1 MDSFHSPR
9 SPMPSKEGNP
19 PSSIGRSPRMTSYQ
33 LSYLTPSQRRE
44 LIDAAKSGKLS
55 SPKAAAPS
63 TKYQHFKEKQRRRAL
78 CDVCVNQDIHR
89 RHLELMEREKDADRK
104 RMADVSTRVK
114 EQERLEKAK
123 VVADK
128 KRITQATKEW
138 YSAEE
143 KRKQDLRAAAV
154 EERKRERQRL
164 EEASRQRSDDDAALK
179 KARQELADSFE
190 RQIAADKQ
198 RKAARVASDREL
210 TLTSPVFTGIVYD
223 EQEQAAKAKQ
233 YKIDLERQRLES
245 RERGRREHEE
255 DVRRERD
262 AAAKLAQDIE
272 TKQQRQREEYAKRR
286 ERERKYLEDAMKK
299 HREQKEMEKQ
309 RDRELVR
316 IKEQKDREAFL
327 QEQRAEKVAK
337 KKAMLDTRSALE
349 HQIEEKAEIRQL
361 EKALDDLQ
369 TTTMSLEHVCA
380 TENCDRCGRTVP
392 VGKLSYLPN
401 SE

>member
-1 MDSFHSPR
+1 
-9 SPMPSKEGNP
+9 
-19 PSSIGRSPRMTSYQ
+19 
-33 LSYLTPSQRRE
+33 
-44 LIDAAKSGKLS
+44 
-55 SPKAAAPS
+55 
-63 TKYQHFKEKQRRRAL
+63 
-78 CDVCVNQDIHR
+78 
-89 RHLELMEREKDADRK
+89 
-104 RMADVSTRVK
+104 
-114 EQERLEKAK
+114 
-123 VVADK
+123 
-128 KRITQATKEW
+128 
-138 YSAEE
+138 
-143 KRKQDLRAAAV
+143 
-154 EERKRERQRL
+154 
-164 EEASRQRSDDDAALK
+164 
-179 KARQELADSFE
+179 

-349 HQIEEKAEIRQL
+349 HQIEEKADIRIL

-369 TTTMSLEHVCA
+369 TNMFHGYISPHSTPCDLEVKCDHSHEMSSSVDLHTGVEIF
-380 TENCDRCGRTVP
+380 D
-392 VGKLSYLPN
+392 LL
-401 SE
+401 